1 MLTQTYWSDGMS
13 YAPIIIF
20 VYNRADHFT
29 EVYNALS
36 ACKEAKDSD
45 LFIFSDGAK
54 NEAGK
59 DKVNEVRAAVTAIK
73 DSGDFRS
80 VTVTESPVNKG
91 LAASVISGVTEVINK
106 YGKVI
111 VVEDDCKVSPFFL
124 SFMNSALDY
133 YETNK
138 NIGSI
143 AGYAPVIDFPDYY
156 NKDVFAAHRSCS
168 WTWAAWKD
176 RWDGV
181 DWELKEMKD
190 FYKSPRLIRRLNSN
204 GSDRF
209 IRLYRQT
216 RGNGSSWSVR
226 FGAHL
231 VKNNLLTVYPRLSYA
246 QNIGCDESGV
256 HSTSDDAAK
265 MRVDLSKAIENPVLT
280 DVDID
285 KKIQKKLKKH
295 YSYGFVSEV
304 KKLIATILIV
314 LKERLS

>member
-1 MLTQTYWSDGMS
+1 MS

-20 VYNRADHFT
+20 VYNRADHFI

-36 ACKEAKDSD
+36 ACKEAKESD

-59 DKVNEVRAAVTAIK
+59 DKVNEVRAAVAAIR

-91 LAASVISGVTEVINK
+91 LAASVISGVTEVISK
-106 YGKVI
+106 YGRAI

-124 SFMNSALDY
+124 SFMNSALDF
-133 YETNK
+133 YEK
-138 NIGSI
+138 NEKIGSI
-143 AGYAPVIDFPDYY
+143 AGYSPVITLPSYY
-156 NKDVFAAHRSCS
+156 KKDVFAANRSCS
-168 WTWAAWKD
+168 WTWATWRD

-181 DWELKEMKD
+181 DWDLKDIKD
-190 FYKSPRLIRRLNSN
+190 FYESPRLIRRLNSN

-216 RGNGSSWSVR
+216 KGNGSSWSVR

-231 VKNNLLTVYPRLSYA
+231 VKNNLLTVYPRMSYA
-246 QNIGCDESGV
+246 QNIGCDETGV
-256 HSTSDDAAK
+256 HSTSEDAAK
-265 MRVDLSKAIENPVLT
+265 MRVDLSKAIEKPVLT
-280 DVDID
+280 DVEID
-285 KKIQKKLKKH
+285 GRIQNILKRH
-295 YSYGFVSEV
+295 YSYGFVSEM
-304 KKLIATILIV
+304 KKLIATILI
-314 LKERLS
+314 LMKERLS